1 MVMKKYEVLQ
11 AIEKA
16 GVVAVIRARDSRE
29 GMALARAVQK
39 GGIPAVE
46 VTMTVPGAVGI
57 LESMASEGGTILGAG
72 TVLDPETARI
82 CILAGAQYVVSPHL
96 NESVVTLCNRYS
108 VPCMPGVGTLTELVR
123 ALELGVDVVKAF
135 PGDVLGPD
143 FVKAVRGP
151 VPHAKI
157 MPTGGVSPDNLQSW
171 FNAGVFAVGMGSSL
185 TKPGGVAGD
194 MDLVTATARNVVD
207 SIADIRGR
215 K

>member
-1 MVMKKYEVLQ
+1 
-11 AIEKA
+11 
-16 GVVAVIRARDSRE
+16 
-29 GMALARAVQK
+29 
-39 GGIPAVE
+39 
-46 VTMTVPGAVGI
+46 
-57 LESMASEGGTILGAG
+57 MASEGGAILGAG

-82 CILAGAQYVVSPHL
+82 CILAGAQYIVSPHL

-143 FVKAVRGP
+143 FVKAVRAP
-151 VPHAKI
+151 VPHANI
-157 MPTGGVSPDNLQSW
+157 MPTGGVSPDNLRSW
-171 FNAGVFAVGMGSSL
+171 FDAGVFAVGMGSSL

-194 MDLVTATARNVVD
+194 MDLVTATARNVVR